1 MARAPK
7 PEAAFIKWSRLH
19 ADLWTSGP
27 PGGGPPPDVGI
38 DEAQLLATLAACAKA
53 EAAYTAMRRARSA
66 AKAATHAKDTALAE
80 LRAAMGADVSI
91 IDAHA
96 KATKDPGVWERAQIP
111 APRDAAER
119 TAPPAPT
126 DLRASVDTDGSI
138 DLTFKVASGGGALYL
153 VQRVTTPLEGPS
165 SPYEIVGFAGDDKA
179 FTDDAVPEGL
189 KSVGYRVAVRL
200 TTGPLSDW
208 SVTCEVPFGSQKA
221 SLAGEEAGGV
231 AGGVAKRA
239 VPVRGPKDRQ
249 AG

>member
-27 PGGGPPPDVGI
+27 PGGGPPPQIGI
-38 DEAQLLATLAACAKA
+38 DGPQLLATLAACAKA
-53 EAAYTAMRRARSA
+53 EAAYTAMRKARSA
-66 AKAATHAKDTALAE
+66 ARTATEAKNIALAE
-80 LRAAMGADVSI
+80 LRAVMGADVTI
-91 IDAHA
+91 IDAFA
-96 KATKDPGVWERAQIP
+96 KATRDPGVWAKAQLP
-111 APRDAAER
+111 APKDGSER

-126 DLRASVDTDGSI
+126 DLRATVDTDGSI

-153 VQRVTTPLEGPS
+153 VQRVTTPVDGPVGA
-165 SPYEIVGFAGDDKA
+165 YTLRGFAGDDKA

-189 KSVGYRVAVRL
+189 KSVGYRVAARL
-200 TTGPLSDW
+200 TNGQMSSW

-221 SLAGEEAGGV
+221 RSTGVLAG
-231 AGGVAKRA
+231 RA
-239 VPVRGPKDRQ
+239 VPVKAKEKKA